1 MKTKEKI
8 ERFKNKISDIFPEWN
23 SWYKEVK
30 IEGNKNNLEDKNNE
44 GNSNDNNYD
53 SKSNSGNTN
62 EIKKGFF
69 IYPNDKP
76 DAVLDLDDL
85 NDETFL
91 VACIYQVNKPK
102 IFIWKGKFVD
112 INENVYEEY
121 KNKIKKI
128 YFEQYNLSEEE
139 FNKIECV
146 NEIPLE
152 ESDEFLSFI

>member
-1 MKTKEKI
+1 MLKTKEKI

-30 IEGNKNNLEDKNNE
+30 IGSKNNLKEKSIGGNN
-44 GNSNDNNYD
+44 NDNNYD
-53 SKSNSGNTN
+53 NKSTNGNTN

-69 IYPNDKP
+69 VYPNDKP

-91 VACIYQVNKPK
+91 VACIYQANTPK

-112 INENVYEEY
+112 INENVYNEY
-121 KNKIKKI
+121 KNKVKKI
-128 YFEQYNLSEEE
+128 YFGQYNMTEEE
-139 FNKIECV
+139 YNKIECV